1 MLSGGAAPIIDVWL
15 SGVFK
20 MPAMTFRVDD
30 VPRQFDIHQL
40 VIAGWTG
47 RDREAVEHHVAEL
60 EAIGVR
66 RPATIPC
73 FYRVGTTLLTTA
85 SDVDV
90 VGHAS
95 SGEAEFVLVSA
106 ADGIHVGVGSDHTDR
121 KVETYGITVSKQ
133 MCPKPIGA
141 ELWRLAD
148 LEPHWDALTIRSHV
162 TRSGNRVLY
171 QEGPVTR
178 MLAPRDLL
186 AMFPDSPGVLPP
198 GTVMFCGTL
207 PAIGEIAGGDT
218 FEIEL
223 VDPVRNR
230 RLHHKYSIRSLPI
243 AD

>member
-1 MLSGGAAPIIDVWL
+1 
-15 SGVFK
+15 
-20 MPAMTFRVDD
+20 MTFRVDG
-30 VPRQFDIHQL
+30 VPRQFDVRQL

-66 RPATIPC
+66 RPASIPC
-73 FYRVGTTLLTTA
+73 FYRVGAMLLTTA
-85 SDVDV
+85 AELDV
-90 VGHAS
+90 VGRES
-95 SGEAEFVLVSA
+95 SGEAEFVLLSA

-141 ELWRLAD
+141 ELWRLTD
-148 LEPHWDALTIRSHV
+148 LEPHWDRLVIRSHV
-162 TRSGNRVLY
+162 TRSGSRILY

-178 MLAPRDLL
+178 MLAPRDLV
-186 AMFPDSPGVLPP
+186 AKFPDSPGVLPA

-207 PAIGEIAGGDT
+207 PAIGEIAGGEA

-223 VDPVRNR
+223 IDPVRDR
-230 RLHHKYSIRSLPI
+230 RLHHEYRVRSLPI